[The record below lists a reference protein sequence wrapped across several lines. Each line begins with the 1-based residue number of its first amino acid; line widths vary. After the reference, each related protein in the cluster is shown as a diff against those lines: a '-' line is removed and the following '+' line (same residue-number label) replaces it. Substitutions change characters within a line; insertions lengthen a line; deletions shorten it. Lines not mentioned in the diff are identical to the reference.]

1 MCEEKCDNCGMN
13 PPEGTL
19 AWCEPCMAAT
29 DWIEGQ
35 CFMCKEEVSKAA
47 WIGTKAQFPTHTFYQ
62 IVCNDCAKEMDK
74 EGDEY
79 EKNLEIQAMIEKA
92 LHFIADYGA
101 EAWNT
106 VVEEV
111 VKQAK

>member
-1 MCEEKCDNCGMN
+1 MPEEKCDNCEVN
-13 PPEGTL
+13 PPEGTN
-19 AWCEPCMAAT
+19 AWCEPCMDAT

-35 CFMCKEEVSKAA
+35 CFICKEEVSKAV
-47 WIGTKAQFPTHTFYQ
+47 WIGTQAEFKDSKFAR
-62 IVCNDCAKEMDK
+62 IVCYDCACDIDS
-74 EGDEY
+74 GALEY
-79 EKNLEIQAMIEKA
+79 ESRIEIQAMIEKA
-92 LHFIADYGA
+92 LHFIADFGA